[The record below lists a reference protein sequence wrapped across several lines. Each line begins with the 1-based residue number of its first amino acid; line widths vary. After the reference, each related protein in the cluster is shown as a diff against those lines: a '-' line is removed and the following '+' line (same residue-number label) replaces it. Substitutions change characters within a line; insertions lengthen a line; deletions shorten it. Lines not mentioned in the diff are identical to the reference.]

1 MKEFLKSLVSS
12 KGDMSSKRVAA
23 LFTLLNVLVLV
34 YIATFHQPDKVTP
47 AFMFDALCWIIAG
60 GLGLASI
67 DNIFAKKNPEDKKL
81 EYKEDKVE
89 NQ

>member
-1 MKEFLKSLVSS
+1 
-12 KGDMSSKRVAA
+12 MSSKRVAA
-23 LFTLLNVLVLV
+23 LFTLLNVLILV

-47 AFMFDALCWIIAG
+47 TFMFDALCWIVAA

-67 DNIFAKKNPEDKKL
+67 DNIFGKKKTDDKG
-81 EYKEDKVE
+81 E